1 MTLKFRARQV
11 DNTTERLICTGLIVS
26 DMVLAQVAPILHADI
41 MTTKYTSTIARWC
54 LDYYR
59 QFGKAP
65 GLHIQDMFES
75 AKRDY
80 LEEETADLIES
91 LLAGLSQDNAG
102 HEMNDLYVVEQA
114 EQYIKSRQAQ
124 ILCEDVLAL
133 ISKGQILEAEG
144 KLAGYSIPKLAS
156 TEGNEVFVSDFWDEQ
171 EEQTECLFTLPGAL
185 HDLVGPIERDSFI
198 SLLAP
203 EKRGKCIAEGQRVLL
218 ADGTLK
224 PIEQVIRDRDSHI
237 MCFDEKARRFVP
249 GRIMDWWDNGHK
261 DVLEVVFRSG
271 RKVRV
276 TGNHPFL
283 SPSGWKN
290 VSDIGVGGYA
300 AAPRYI
306 EIGGHHNMPEHE
318 IRLLAYLIAEG
329 CLTRGTVLFTNA
341 DECIQQDFTRCV
353 ELMGDRASPRGSRGM
368 DFEVVNC
375 LENKGKHYRNFTRA
389 MLEKHG
395 LLGCSSKDK
404 QIPVAILQ
412 LAAPDVALFLRVLFS
427 CDGWV
432 TRHQVGISFTNEQLS
447 RTTQHLLTRFGITS
461 VLRYKPSNGAWQ
473 VTIQSAEDKTL
484 FVEKIGFLENKQGK
498 ALSFVLGWKS
508 RKSKSFINKFPPEI
522 ARQCQDSIRQYMR
535 ENGIPIYRGVD
546 VEAWKSISYQVN
558 KQAPIMRQSF
568 ERLKSLPPVRA
579 LLEDPILWDE
589 IISINAIGQM
599 HTYDLTVA
607 KHHNF
612 IAEGCLVHNTWWLLY
627 FALTAFRQ
635 RRNVAFF
642 SCGDMTKPQMRKR
655 LRHMLTGRD
664 PKRARAIIH
673 MPTLDCY
680 YNQIGECPLGEET
693 DSIVLRGKGEKTKR
707 CGTYEDFPDHV
718 PCTKCYKSKQD
729 RENFFGSPWMQE
741 VKLQDIEKPLDEACA
756 AILKRSGH
764 KHFKLFCY
772 PPATLTVSQIS
783 AQLDILQQQEGFV
796 PDVIVIDY
804 ADLLDVEPSA
814 RRLEYRHQIN
824 ASWMA
829 MRALSQTRRCALI
842 TATQS
847 KLETRKK
854 SQVDQWDTSE
864 DKRKLAHVTAMLA
877 LNQTPAEK
885 RQGLMRISNIA
896 MRDDDFDTEKNV
908 AVLQCLAA
916 GKPYIISY
924 PYRMRQTENQRN
936 RSGSDE

>member
-185 HDLVGPIERDSFI
+185 HNLVGPIERDSFI

-203 EKRGKCIAEGQRVLL
+203 EKRGK
-218 ADGTLK
+218 
-224 PIEQVIRDRDSHI
+224 
-237 MCFDEKARRFVP
+237 
-249 GRIMDWWDNGHK
+249 
-261 DVLEVVFRSG
+261 
-271 RKVRV
+271 
-276 TGNHPFL
+276 
-283 SPSGWKN
+283 
-290 VSDIGVGGYA
+290 
-300 AAPRYI
+300 
-306 EIGGHHNMPEHE
+306 
-318 IRLLAYLIAEG
+318 
-329 CLTRGTVLFTNA
+329 
-341 DECIQQDFTRCV
+341 
-353 ELMGDRASPRGSRGM
+353 
-368 DFEVVNC
+368 
-375 LENKGKHYRNFTRA
+375 
-389 MLEKHG
+389 
-395 LLGCSSKDK
+395 
-404 QIPVAILQ
+404 
-412 LAAPDVALFLRVLFS
+412 
-427 CDGWV
+427 
-432 TRHQVGISFTNEQLS
+432 
-447 RTTQHLLTRFGITS
+447 
-461 VLRYKPSNGAWQ
+461 
-473 VTIQSAEDKTL
+473 
-484 FVEKIGFLENKQGK
+484 
-498 ALSFVLGWKS
+498 
-508 RKSKSFINKFPPEI
+508 
-522 ARQCQDSIRQYMR
+522 
-535 ENGIPIYRGVD
+535 
-546 VEAWKSISYQVN
+546 
-558 KQAPIMRQSF
+558 
-568 ERLKSLPPVRA
+568 
-579 LLEDPILWDE
+579 
-589 IISINAIGQM
+589 
-599 HTYDLTVA
+599 
-607 KHHNF
+607 
-612 IAEGCLVHNTWWLLY
+612 TWWLLY

-764 KHFKLFCY
+764 KHFKLFCC